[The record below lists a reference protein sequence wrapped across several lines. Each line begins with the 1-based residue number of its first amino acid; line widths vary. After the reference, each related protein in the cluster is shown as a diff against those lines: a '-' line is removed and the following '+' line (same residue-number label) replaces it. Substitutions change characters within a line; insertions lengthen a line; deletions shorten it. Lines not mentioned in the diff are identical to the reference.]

1 MNATPPFLTWVGLL
15 ANLDPA
21 TRAER
26 ERLRGLAG
34 EALRLEARALAL
46 RVELGRGRAA
56 LDERIAQNYSAEQI
70 GHAKERA
77 GGSDLPA
84 QLRAGIGDPVLRG
97 ALVGM
102 DEYQLGAEAVLAF
115 YRGRVLRQH
124 NLMSTA
130 TDAERLETLGRVLD
144 WANTAARPVA
154 DRLRE

>member
-1 MNATPPFLTWVGLL
+1 MNSAPPFLTWIGLL
-15 ANLDPA
+15 ANLHPA

-26 ERLRGLAG
+26 ERLRGLAH
-34 EALRLEARALAL
+34 EALRFEARALAL
-46 RVELGRGRAA
+46 REELGRGRTA
-56 LDERIAQNYSAEQI
+56 LEEHIAQHYGAEQI

-77 GGSDLPA
+77 GAADLPA
-84 QLRAGIGDPVLRG
+84 QLRAGIDDPMLRG
-97 ALVGM
+97 ALAGM

-130 TDAERLETLGRVLD
+130 TDAERLATLGRVLD